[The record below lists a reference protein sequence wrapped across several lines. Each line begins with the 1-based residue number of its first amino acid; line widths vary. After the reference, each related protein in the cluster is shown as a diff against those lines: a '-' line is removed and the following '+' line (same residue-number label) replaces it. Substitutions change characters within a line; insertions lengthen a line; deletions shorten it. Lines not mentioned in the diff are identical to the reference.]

1 MNRVVVSVDGS
12 APSRAAIRW
21 CVHELAPGT
30 TVIAICAFSV
40 ISEFLVSVPPLP
52 SDSERRIEDVFEH
65 DWCAPLAEAG
75 FDFTPRLVHE
85 PDAAALVDTAGREHP
100 DALILGK
107 EPHHTFADLF
117 SVSPLHQVLHRMPCP
132 IILVPADW
140 APEGPPT

>member
-21 CVHELAPGT
+21 CVHELASGS
-30 TVIAICAFSV
+30 TVIAICALSV

-52 SDSERRIEDVFEH
+52 SDSESRIEDVFEH

-75 FDFTPRLVHE
+75 FDLKARVVHE
-85 PDAAALVDTAGREHP
+85 SDVAALLDTAAREHP

-107 EPHHTFADLF
+107 ERHHTLADLF
-117 SVSPLHQVLHRMPCP
+117 SASPLHQVLHRLPCP

-140 APEGPPT
+140 AP